1 MCIAQARAFAI
12 EAHNDQKYGDNDYVK
27 HLDDVYEIASKL
39 KEPDLEILIAC
50 YLHDVL
56 EDTDCSYRTLEMNFG
71 KEISDIV
78 YAVTD
83 ELGEDRADRK
93 QKTYPKI
100 VKCNKAI
107 TLKACDRLANI
118 KACLGGS
125 LYEWNSILK
134 YKFKMYFVEHND
146 FCNKLNLSNNS
157 NLKEHRKL
165 YQELESLFRFR
176 VLDMKTIKINKE
188 GGNTNE
194 KD

>member
-1 MCIAQARAFAI
+1 MQENYIDDVSRMCIAQARAFAVQ
-12 EAHNDQKYGDNDYVK
+12 AHGDQKYGVNDYVK

-71 KEISDIV
+71 KEVSDMV

-83 ELGEDRADRK
+83 ELGRDRKERK
-93 QKTYPKI
+93 QKTYSKI

-118 KACLGGS
+118 SACYDGGIANWNLLGKAK
-125 LYEWNSILK
+125 YE
-134 YKFKMYFVEHND
+134 MYASEHIE
-146 FCNKLNLSNNS
+146 FCKRLNLSNES
-157 NLKEHRKL
+157 
-165 YQELESLFRFR
+165 ELEVHRQLYKALVFNFCP
-176 VLDMKTIKINKE
+176 KTI
-188 GGNTNE
+188 
-194 KD
+194 